1 MIKAAIMH
9 KGYALIDILQPC
21 VTFNR
26 VNTYQWYKERVYK
39 LGDDY
44 DPTDYMAA
52 MEKANEWGHRI
63 PIGIIYKEE
72 KKTFRERLALT
83 DQEGLVG
90 KAFNPADYAFLLD
103 EFR

>member
-1 MIKAAIMH
+1 
-9 KGYALIDILQPC
+9 
-21 VTFNR
+21 
-26 VNTYQWYKERVYK
+26 
-39 LGDDY
+39 GDDY